1 MALEFKPSIPS
12 LSSMAGYGAN
22 AVDLLKQA
30 SDSMNSGLDSII
42 NTVRDTADADATR
55 AMMMAY
61 DKNNPMSIND
71 IMPYIASAF
80 PNARASTLEK
90 LNTTDRIL
98 LNEQADKDNL
108 LASKLLMA
116 PYQAKINAAVAA
128 TDVAG
133 TKRANE
139 AATQVTDALGRP
151 IRTDAYTLGDVDP
164 LLNSASQRAVEA
176 ANVRKLAADM
186 QKEALEFNRTNAIK
200 NAAYLTA
207 KYTPAPMWGTA
218 QGNQANLNTAQTFVA
233 QYNAQH
239 PESPLTEADA
249 PIIATMAKTF
259 QEDFKASGQDPLQ
272 LLTPD
277 YNKVATLSVDPI
289 TGQMVTSSTLY
300 NAAQSPL
307 AQQSL
312 AAQQEAIA
320 QQQEAQER
328 VQQRAI
334 EDRAFRSLVQQV
346 GQTGSQ
352 FLITN
357 EGRKQYND
365 LNPKQRKV
373 VDLLMK
379 ERALQQEI
387 AQAQQEQQKLTSAP
401 YGYVDRQALD
411 KATERVMSLA
421 QQQKQLQAQIASA
434 KQAEEESNQVDVGRQ
449 LLQNAGFSK
458 QDQAALGSWLGAER
472 QNLILRSSNSY
483 KAMKAAVDPSGLADR
498 APEFMDAVYQ
508 VREAVLGLDFGDIHP
523 LIKLTDRDGNALTP
537 EAASNA
543 DLRDY
548 AISLDK
554 KYADMDGDS
563 NLSWKEPDEI
573 LEKIQQIATK
583 VKASLG
589 SYKNLN
595 ISKKQ
600 YDALVNNLAVTIADA
615 AIHRNQLP
623 GSAIYKWDFDPEV
636 ADQLAGSAL
645 AVINNKDALFVEM
658 QRRQMIQDKNAQ
670 ALLNAAEAVQADQ
683 QALYNADLHLQ
694 NVEQNAKLQGLGDS
708 ILSGPQAALYLL
720 TKDAAINR
728 NEALKA
734 LDTYNQGR

>member
-12 LSSMAGYGAN
+12 LNSMAGYGAN
-22 AVDLLKQA
+22 AADLLKQA

-128 TDVAG
+128 ADVAG
-133 TKRANE
+133 TRRANA
-139 AATQVTDALGRP
+139 AATQVTDALGNP
-151 IRTDAYTLGDVDP
+151 IRTDAYTLGNVDP

-186 QKEALEFNRTNAIK
+186 QKEALEFNRNNAIESI
-200 NAAYLTA
+200 AYLTA
-207 KYTPAPMWGTA
+207 KSTPSTMWGTA
-218 QGNQANLNTAQTFVA
+218 QGNQANLNNAQTITAQ
-233 QYNAQH
+233 YIAQH
-239 PESPLTEADA
+239 SGSGITEADIPKILA
-249 PIIATMAKTF
+249 RSEAIQQGFA
-259 QEDFKASGQDPLQ
+259 ASGQDPLQ
-272 LLTPD
+272 LLTPN
-277 YNKVATLSVDPI
+277 YNKLAISSMDPS
-289 TGQMVTSSTLY
+289 TGQMITNSMTY
-300 NAAQSPL
+300 DPAQSPL
-307 AQQSL
+307 VQQFL
-312 AAQQEAIA
+312 AAQQEANT
-320 QQQEAQER
+320 QQQEAQEKA
-328 VQQRAI
+328 QQKAR
-334 EDRAFRSLVQQV
+334 EDKAFRSLVQQV

-379 ERALQQEI
+379 EWSLQQKI
-387 AQAQQEQQKLTSAP
+387 VQAQQEQQKLTSAP
-401 YGYVDRQALD
+401 YGYVNRQALD

-434 KQAEEESNQVDVGRQ
+434 RQAEEEASQVDVGQQ
-449 LLQNAGFSK
+449 LLQNAGYSK
-458 QDQAALGSWLGAER
+458 QDQAAFGSWLAEEQQTQR
-472 QNLILRSSNSY
+472 LRSSKAYN
-483 KAMKAAVDPSGLADR
+483 AMKAAADPNGLSEKT
-498 APEFMDAVYQ
+498 PEFMDAVYQ
-508 VREAVLGLDFGDIHP
+508 IREAVLGLDFGDIRP
-523 LIKLTDRDGNALTP
+523 LIKLTDRDGNPLTP
-537 EAASNA
+537 EATSNA

-548 AISLDK
+548 AISLNK

-573 LEKIQQIATK
+573 LEKLQQIATK
-583 VKASLG
+583 VKNSLG

-600 YDALVNNLAVTIADA
+600 YDDLVNNLAVVIADA
-615 AIHRNQLP
+615 AIRRNHLP
-623 GSAIYKWDFDPEV
+623 GSVIDRWDYDPAI
-636 ADQLAGSAL
+636 ADKLAESAL
-645 AVINNKDALFVEM
+645 AVATNSDPLLMEM
-658 QRRQMIQDKNAQ
+658 QRRQITQDKNAQ
-670 ALLNAAEAVQADQ
+670 TFFDAAKQVVADKSTAYSSNLQ
-683 QALYNADLHLQ
+683 LQ
-694 NVEQNAKLQGLGDS
+694 NLEQIAKLQGLGDS
-708 ILSGPQAALYLL
+708 ILLGVQGAMYNQA
-720 TKDAAINR
+720 KEAAINR
-728 NEALKA
+728 NMASEAYN
-734 LDTYNQGR
+734 TYLQGR